1 MTRRIPKEKPARHA
15 AAAHPRHPQA
25 KRHPAEHPSLWA
37 ELSKKWFPNSTI
49 E

>member
-1 MTRRIPKEKPARHA
+1 MTRRTAKEKPAPH
-15 AAAHPRHPQA
+15 AAHPRHPHG